1 VPDEPR
7 RTDVEIR
14 GEIATEREQLV
25 SAIGDL
31 RAGVESKKKVAG
43 VVAGAVAAAMTAAG
57 VATIV
62 RRLRR

>member
-14 GEIATEREQLV
+14 GEIATERAQLV
-25 SAIGDL
+25 TAIDDL

-43 VVAGAVAAAMTAAG
+43 VVAGAVAAAMTAAT